1 MIDIVKD
8 VFAVHAVTDL
18 LFKQQFNDKD
28 CGVFVV
34 DNLTKLAARNTARLS
49 AEGLK
54 ALLSKGNES
63 AQNLRKDHDVA
74 LGLKAHDQ
82 AVKIL
87 QEAVS
92 LGKGHMVKYLADHAH
107 SKGIESL
114 KSIDLIKDAYLGV
127 LQKGFGYTKEFI
139 KAIQSNYKFSG
150 KVAQDFAKLVQIDT
164 TFRTKT
170 TKELLDSFAWDN
182 LGHDINP
189 DHLLLGDFVVPDH
202 GVHDPDVLGAIHVE
216 V

>member
-1 MIDIVKD
+1 MSEIRRINHNDNNYDEIDAMGIQIMGEFDALAQRVRDESVYSTD
-8 VFAVHAVTDL
+8 VRFGQNEEKVEFYEDLYQRILDRKNQRSHEGQDVHDPSHRVVRNKPESIAPRVSPVRYL
-18 LFKQQFNDKD
+18 LNIPDGED
-28 CGVFVV
+28 
-34 DNLTKLAARNTARLS
+34 
-49 AEGLK
+49 
-54 ALLSKGNES
+54 
-63 AQNLRKDHDVA
+63 
-74 LGLKAHDQ
+74 
-82 AVKIL
+82 
-87 QEAVS
+87 
-92 LGKGHMVKYLADHAH
+92 
-107 SKGIESL
+107 
-114 KSIDLIKDAYLGV
+114 
-127 LQKGFGYTKEFI
+127 TKEFI
-139 KAIQSNYKFSG
+139 KAIQSNYKFNG